1 MDTLQVISVKVA
13 SIGEGLRWP
22 LQVFG
27 MVSVRDVVDRKRN
40 IIFHRERDSPQTITE
55 HDPYLTLTGP
65 SRAVVVCIDPSYIE
79 VFLKVKGATESE
91 DKELSRLAVAYR
103 QSCLINGL
111 YPSRLSTLEL
121 RFSQVFSS
129 VEATVRVEVT
139 GGSWPDGFKGVFGA
153 ATARCETRIVKLLDV
168 GDEGLPVD
176 AADGTVRLSRRVVSV
191 ELRGALKVFVSA
203 SCAAGDEQRCEA
215 CFVPEKAG
223 VSSGVELRIGSCRM
237 VATVAWSLFCRDY

>member
-1 MDTLQVISVKVA
+1 
-13 SIGEGLRWP
+13 
-22 LQVFG
+22 
-27 MVSVRDVVDRKRN
+27 
-40 IIFHRERDSPQTITE
+40 
-55 HDPYLTLTGP
+55 
-65 SRAVVVCIDPSYIE
+65 
-79 VFLKVKGATESE
+79 VKGSTESE
-91 DKELSRLAVAYR
+91 DKELSRVAVAYR

-139 GGSWPDGFKGVFGA
+139 GGSWPDGFRGVLGA
-153 ATARCETRIVKLLDV
+153 ATARCKTVIVKLLDV
-168 GDEGLPVD
+168 GDGGLPID
-176 AADGTVRLSRRVVSV
+176 AADGTVRLSRGVVSV

-203 SCAAGDEQRCEA
+203 SCAAGGDEERCEA